1 MKLFSIINVLETVA
15 PPSFQESY
23 DNSGW
28 ITGDPSTPCTGVLI
42 SLDATEAVV
51 EEAVQKGCNLLV
63 VHHPVIFSGLK
74 RIDPGHYVGR
84 AVIAA
89 IKKDVAIYAIH
100 TNLDNVLEG
109 VNGKIASLLGL
120 TGLRVL
126 RPLSGVLRQLVT
138 YVPKDSLD
146 TVRDALFQA
155 GAGHI
160 GRYDQCGFY
169 LPGTGSFRPLEGA
182 HPYVGQVGER
192 HYEEELRIELVY
204 FRYREAAI
212 LQALKQ
218 AHPYE
223 EVAFQLIDLP
233 NAVRTIGSGAIGELP
248 EPMLLTDILLKI
260 KEIFRLD
267 VIRHTPPTDK
277 KITTIAVCGGA
288 GSFLTR
294 DAIRAGADLFLTS
307 DVKYHEFFEA
317 DGRLVLAD
325 IGHFESEQFTV
336 DLLFELIKEKFPNFA
351 VHKSVVQTNPVQYFI

>member
-1 MKLFSIINVLETVA
+1 MKLSSIINVLETVA

-63 VHHPVIFSGLK
+63 VHHPIIFSGLK

-126 RPLSGVLRQLVT
+126 RPLSGVLRQLIT
-138 YVPKDSLD
+138 YVPKDSLE
-146 TVRDALFQA
+146 TLRNALFQA

-160 GRYDQCGFY
+160 GQYDQCGFY

-192 HYEEELRIELVY
+192 HYEEEVRIELVY

-223 EVAFQLIDLP
+223 EVAFQLTDLP
-233 NAVRTIGSGAIGELP
+233 NAVRTIGSGAIGKLP
-248 EPMLLTDILLKI
+248 EPMMLADILLKI

-267 VIRHTPPTDK
+267 VIRHTPLTDK

-325 IGHFESEQFTV
+325 IGHFESEQFTI